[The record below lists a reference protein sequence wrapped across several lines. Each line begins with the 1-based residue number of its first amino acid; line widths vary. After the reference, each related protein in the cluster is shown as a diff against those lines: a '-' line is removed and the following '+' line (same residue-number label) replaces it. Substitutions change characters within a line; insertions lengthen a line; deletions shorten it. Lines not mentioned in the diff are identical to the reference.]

1 MSRYDALLLLV
12 SGSLRSQVAMTV
24 KTAVIQTFLKE
35 YNLPFVPLNN
45 GLQLQVLP
53 SIVGLSRCKK
63 HHYAAFIKDMG
74 MLVVWEVM
82 LDNPH
87 PHPRD

>member
-1 MSRYDALLLLV
+1 
-12 SGSLRSQVAMTV
+12 MTV

-53 SIVGLSRCKK
+53 NIVGLFRCKK
-63 HHYAAFIKDMG
+63 HHYAAFIKDIG

-82 LDNPH
+82 LDNPR
-87 PHPRD
+87 PHPGD